1 MELLVDRR
9 QYGAYCLRSEC
20 EVHCDMKTKF
30 SRRDFLG
37 TMSMVAGGALAHP
50 ASAAVFKAPS
60 SRVAIATCR
69 EYDHR
74 VTDALSTMF
83 DQLGG
88 MQKLVQGKTVAIK
101 LNMTGPTNNQ
111 LDSMPTQMTH
121 WVHPQVIGALITLLG
136 KAGAKRIRLLE
147 SAPFGTKP
155 LEAFMIAAGWQPKD
169 FERAAARVEFE
180 NTNFLGTG
188 KEYARFMVPGGGLMY
203 AGYDLN
209 HSYRDTDVFVS
220 LAKLKEHRTA
230 GVTLS
235 MKNCFGITP
244 CTIYSQEAPED
255 EPSIVPAGYRAPMHS
270 GSRVPPKSAPQPV
283 VESKDPGF
291 RVPRIT
297 ADLVAVRPI
306 HLAVIDGI
314 YTMSGGELPQQ
325 SRNWIHKAV
334 HPGLLIAGLNCVS
347 TDAVATAVMGFDPM
361 ADRGTPPFETS
372 DSTLRLAEHLGVGTR
387 DLSRIEVTGTPIA
400 KARFRFPPLTQMTS

>member
-1 MELLVDRR
+1 M
-9 QYGAYCLRSEC
+9 ARSLTIL
-20 EVHCDMKTKF
+20 KTNF

-37 TMSMVAGGALAHP
+37 TVSMATGATMMQPALA
-50 ASAAVFKAPS
+50 AVLKTPS
-60 SRVAIATCR
+60 SRVAIASCT
-69 EYDHR
+69 EYDRR

-88 MQKLVQGKTVAIK
+88 LQKLVNGKTVAIK

-111 LDSMPTQMTH
+111 LDSMPLQMTH
-121 WVHPQVIGALITLLG
+121 WVHPQVIGAVISLLG

-155 LEAFMIAAGWQPKD
+155 LEEFMISAGWQPKD

-180 NTNFLGTG
+180 NTNFLGSG

-209 HSYRDTDVFVS
+209 HSYRDTDVFIS

-244 CTIYSQEAPED
+244 CTIYSHEAPED
-255 EPSIVPAGYRAPMHS
+255 GPSLEPVGYREPMHS

-283 VESKDPGF
+283 AESKDPGF

-297 ADLVAVRPI
+297 ADLVSVRPI
-306 HLAVIDGI
+306 HLAIIDGI

-361 ADRGTPPFETS
+361 VDRGTPPFEKC
-372 DSTLRLAEHLGVGTR
+372 DSTLKLAEHLGVGTR
-387 DLSRIEVTGTPIA
+387 DLSRIEVTGTPIE
-400 KARFRFPPLTQMTS
+400 KARYRFPTLTQLTT